1 MTQHSLDDT
10 TRLFSLI
17 IALICLRHLWFGL
30 FQTDSDTYID
40 MWPSIFPPL
49 SFLISPAHWVLI
61 FFHNSPVHTSLLW
74 GRNVLNIIGDL
85 IVLNIAFRPRLIRT
99 ESVLFPQAFGFARE
113 YRLTIFY
120 YLYSI
125 LKRPKLFGSGFTD
138 YRTSKEMAKSK
149 RLLWCNQRE
158 IPLVFR
164 WFYMCVCVCVCKS
177 DLQ

>member
-1 MTQHSLDDT
+1 M
-10 TRLFSLI
+10 
-17 IALICLRHLWFGL
+17 
-30 FQTDSDTYID
+30 
-40 MWPSIFPPL
+40 
-49 SFLISPAHWVLI
+49 
-61 FFHNSPVHTSLLW
+61 
-74 GRNVLNIIGDL
+74 LNIIGDL

-113 YRLTIFY
+113 YCLTIFY

-158 IPLVFR
+158 IPLCFGG
-164 WFYMCVCVCVCKS
+164 FTCVCVCVSVCVNLTYS
-177 DLQ
+177 SRIQSCCVPE

>member
-1 MTQHSLDDT
+1 M
-10 TRLFSLI
+10 
-17 IALICLRHLWFGL
+17 
-30 FQTDSDTYID
+30 
-40 MWPSIFPPL
+40 
-49 SFLISPAHWVLI
+49 
-61 FFHNSPVHTSLLW
+61 
-74 GRNVLNIIGDL
+74 LNIIGDL

-164 WFYMCVCVCVCKS
+164 WFYMCECVCVCV
-177 DLQ
+177 